1 MPRQTFLTRESF
13 VDATEQ
19 HTREALRS
27 IPAFLASIHFVSEN
41 RPGQAYR
48 FLYDQ
53 KTKKVNYHID
63 VSVLPLNDQ
72 YTRISLHASH
82 VNGQAF
88 YTDADLSFALH
99 DFESAVHA
107 AVKGDLAQ
115 FKAAGQ
121 VDISRN
127 QTFGA
132 RMRSLLHFLLLRE
145 KLS

>member
-13 VDATEQ
+13 VDATET

-41 RPGQAYR
+41 RPGQTCR
-48 FLYDQ
+48 FLYEQ
-53 KTKKVNYHID
+53 KAKKQQYHID

-82 VNGQAF
+82 INGQAF
-88 YTDADLSFALH
+88 YADADLSFALH

-107 AVKGDLAQ
+107 AIKGDLAQ
-115 FKAAGQ
+115 YGAAGSI
-121 VDISRN
+121 DTSRS
-127 QTFGA
+127 QSFGA

>member
-19 HTREALRS
+19 HTRDSLLS
-27 IPAFLASIHFVSEN
+27 IPAYLASIHFVSEN
-41 RPGQAYR
+41 RLGHAYR

-53 KTKKVNYHID
+53 KSKKTQYHID

-82 VNGQAF
+82 INGQAF

-107 AVKGDLAQ
+107 SIKGDLAQ
-115 FKAAGQ
+115 FGAGVRTEGGKGQ
-121 VDISRN
+121 SLG
-127 QTFGA
+127 T